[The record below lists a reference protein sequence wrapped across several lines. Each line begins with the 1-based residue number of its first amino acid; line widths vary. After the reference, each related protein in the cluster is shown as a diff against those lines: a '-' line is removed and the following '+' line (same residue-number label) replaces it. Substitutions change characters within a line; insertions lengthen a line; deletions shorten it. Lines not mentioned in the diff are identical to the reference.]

1 MGIGWRQNIG
11 VDEVLHVPGAGA
23 AMAAG
28 KGAACLE
35 SCIFGHP
42 EAISHSRHA
51 MPAICVSGHI
61 LVGALQPDL

>member
-28 KGAACLE
+28 KGAASCTPVEKPPALE
-35 SCIFGHP
+35 SQS
-42 EAISHSRHA
+42 ATRRRT
-51 MPAICVSGHI
+51 
-61 LVGALQPDL
+61 